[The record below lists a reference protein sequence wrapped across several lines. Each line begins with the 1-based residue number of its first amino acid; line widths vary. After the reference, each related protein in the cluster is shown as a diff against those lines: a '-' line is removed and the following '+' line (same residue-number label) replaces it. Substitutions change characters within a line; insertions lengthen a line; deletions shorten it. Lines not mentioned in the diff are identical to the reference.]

1 MCKQKGFTLIE
12 LMIVIAIIG
21 ILAAIALPLYQ
32 DHMAKAQI
40 NRVFYELGSTKTAV
54 ESILAHGGIPT
65 VDPSQDGVVQ
75 NGRRLEFL
83 GLNQNPNSNLIFTAS
98 VGLNSNQFER
108 VNATF
113 GRNALPQIQGAVI
126 SFVRD
131 NQGQWTCEIDKSN
144 AAYWPPKYTPAT
156 CVTI

>member
-1 MCKQKGFTLIE
+1 MYKQKGFTLIE

-65 VDPSQDGVVQ
+65 VDPSQDGVIQ

-83 GLNQNPNSNLIFTAS
+83 GLNQNPNSNLIFKAS

-108 VNATF
+108 FNATF
-113 GRNALPQIQGAVI
+113 GRNALPQIQGAVL

-131 NQGQWTCEIDKSN
+131 THGQRTRDIAKSN
-144 AAYWPPKYTPAT
+144 AAYWPPIYTAAT
-156 CVTI
+156 CVNI

>member
-1 MCKQKGFTLIE
+1 MYKQKGFTLIE

-40 NRVFYELGSTKTAV
+40 TRVFYELGSTKTAV

-65 VDPSQDGVVQ
+65 VNPAQDGAIQ
-75 NGRRLEFL
+75 NGKRLEFL
-83 GLNQNPNSNLIFTAS
+83 GLDKNPNSNLIFTAS
-98 VGLNSNQFER
+98 IGLNNNQFER

-126 SFVRD
+126 SLVR
-131 NQGQWTCEIDKSN
+131 NNNGEWTCEIDNSQ
-144 AAYWPPKYTPAT
+144 ASYWPAKYTPAT
-156 CVTI
+156 CVLI